1 MAKFEQEEYQ
11 LSPEHREKIRKQV
24 TGAGNNIHIPGV
36 KEKIK
41 ASSMEPNGSPMTEER
56 KEERFRFVCR
66 CIFVEELTNKQVVG
80 AQDRAGFTPLG
91 TSRVSQIRWGRLSDK
106 NMAIREE
113 YKRLHDHGATKLN
126 Q

>member
-41 ASSMEPNGSPMTEER
+41 ASQMEPNGSPMTEER
-56 KEERFRFVCR
+56 KEERFRHVCR
-66 CIFVEELTNKQVVG
+66 CLFVDKLKNQQVVD
-80 AQDRAGFTPLG
+80 AQVQAGFTPLG
-91 TSRVSQIRWGRLSDK
+91 TSRVSEIRWGRHLSDR

-113 YKRLHDHGATKLN
+113 FKN
-126 Q
+126 QNS